1 MTFRITALD
10 HVNIAV
16 PRAKEAEVLR
26 FYREVLGLLEIP
38 KPAELRSRGGAWF
51 EAGNAQLHISLEDIE
66 GPLSRRHVCILVDDL
81 DHARQAMTRHH
92 VAIEEGGTAEGLT
105 RFFVRD
111 PAGNRLEIGNRHAF
125 AKAPAAKSGQPSP
138 PKART

>member
-10 HVNIAV
+10 HVNIAI
-16 PRAKEAEVLR
+16 PRAKDAEVLR

-51 EAGNAQLHISLEDIE
+51 EAGNAQLHISLED
-66 GPLSRRHVCILVDDL
+66 GDSPLSRRHVCLLVDEL
-81 DHARQAMTRHH
+81 DDARQTMLRHKT
-92 VAIEEGGTAEGLT
+92 AIEEGGTAEGLM

-111 PAGNRLEIGNRHAF
+111 PAGNRLEIGHR
-125 AKAPAAKSGQPSP
+125 
-138 PKART
+138 

>member
-10 HVNIAV
+10 HVNIAI
-16 PRAKEAEVLR
+16 PRAREPEVLR

-38 KPAELRSRGGAWF
+38 KPPELRARGGAWF
-51 EAGNAQLHISLEDIE
+51 EAGNAQIHISLEDIE
-66 GPLSRRHVCILVDDL
+66 SPQSRRHVCILVTDL
-81 DHARQAMTRHH
+81 DDAREAMVRHK

-111 PAGNRLEIGNRHAF
+111 PAGNRIEIGYR
-125 AKAPAAKSGQPSP
+125 
-138 PKART
+138 R

>member
-10 HVNIAV
+10 HVNIAI
-16 PRAKEAEVLR
+16 PRTKEAQVLR

-38 KPAELRSRGGAWF
+38 KPPEQRARGGAWF
-51 EAGNAQLHISLEDIE
+51 EAGNAQIHISLEDVE
-66 GPLSRRHVCILVDDL
+66 GPQSRRHVCVLVSDL
-81 DHARQAMTRHH
+81 NAAGQVMLRNQ

-111 PAGNRLEIGNRHAF
+111 PAGNRIEIGHR
-125 AKAPAAKSGQPSP
+125 
-138 PKART
+138 

>member
-26 FYREVLGLLEIP
+26 FYREVLALLEIP
-38 KPAELRSRGGAWF
+38 KPPELRARGGAWF
-51 EAGNAQLHISLEDIE
+51 EVGNAQLHISLEDVE
-66 GPLSRRHVCILVDDL
+66 TPLSRRHVCLLVENL
-81 DHARQAMTRHH
+81 DAARQVMARHKMP
-92 VAIEEGGTAEGLT
+92 IEEGGTAEGLS

-111 PAGNRLEIGNRHAF
+111 PAGNRLEIGQR
-125 AKAPAAKSGQPSP
+125 
-138 PKART
+138 